1 MKINA
6 LRWRG
11 GKVYVCFSKSTNDYC
26 VTSSRRLEPILWAK
40 QGEKMNILM
49 FTNTFAPHIGG
60 VRRSIDVLTAGLRAR
75 GHQVLTVAPS
85 FEGYEIDTQNVIRV
99 PALHQVYGTDFSFP
113 LPFGRKMRKRIETFQ
128 PDIIHSHHPFL
139 LGATALRIAAMQ
151 DVPVVYTYHTRYDF
165 YGRYIL
171 TQSNTLSLAL
181 RNLSRGY
188 CRLCNAVIA
197 PSESIARILQDEG
210 ASALVRVIPT
220 GIDIGAFEGGN
231 GPLFRSE
238 AGIPPSAFLVGHV
251 GRLSEEKNLL
261 FLTDAFVDFLL
272 HNAGAHVVIGGG
284 GNLKVELERRFKEAK
299 LMDRV
304 HFSGVVTGQKLANF
318 YAALD
323 VFGFASLS
331 ETQGLVL
338 QEAMATGRPVIAL
351 DSPGVRE
358 VVSDH
363 ITGRLQ
369 PAAASPQE
377 FSHALSEFA
386 HLPDDVRRK
395 MQDVAKATAKT
406 FTVEKMIDNMLKL
419 YCEVCMTHSQSQI
432 QNGGEWDRALR
443 GLEEERLILSNI
455 LLALGDAVT
464 ASEGQHAQL

>member
-1 MKINA
+1 
-6 LRWRG
+6 
-11 GKVYVCFSKSTNDYC
+11 
-26 VTSSRRLEPILWAK
+26 
-40 QGEKMNILM
+40 M

-60 VRRSIDVLTAGLRAR
+60 VRRSIDVLTAGLRER

-85 FEGYEIDTQNVIRV
+85 FEGYEIDTQDVIRV
-99 PALHQVYGTDFSFP
+99 PALEQVYGTDFSFP
-113 LPFGRKMRKRIETFQ
+113 LPFGRSMRKRIEAFQ
-128 PDIIHSHHPFL
+128 PDILHSHHPFL
-139 LGATALRIAAMQ
+139 LGSTALRFAAMQ

-165 YGRYIL
+165 YGCYVL
-171 TQSNTLSLAL
+171 TQSNALSRAL

-188 CRLCNAVIA
+188 CSLCNAVIA
-197 PSESIARILQDEG
+197 PSESIAGILQDEG
-210 ASALVRVIPT
+210 LSVPIQVIPT

-231 GPLFRSE
+231 GPLFRTE
-238 AGIPPSAFLVGHV
+238 AGIRSSTFLVGHI
-251 GRLSEEKNLL
+251 GRLSEEKNLP
-261 FLTDAFVDFLL
+261 FLTEALVDFLL
-272 HNAGAHVVIGGG
+272 YNALAHVVIGGG
-284 GNLKVELERRFKEAK
+284 GNLKAELERRFKKAK
-299 LMDRV
+299 LMERV
-304 HFSGVVTGQKLANF
+304 HFSGIVTGQNLADF

-323 VFGFASLS
+323 VFAFASLS

-363 ITGRLQ
+363 ITGRLL
-369 PAAASPQE
+369 PAAATPQE

-386 HLPDDVRRK
+386 HLPDDARKK

-406 FTVEKMIDNMLKL
+406 FTVEKMIDNMLRL
-419 YCEVCMTHSQSQI
+419 YREVCMTHSPSQI
-432 QNGGEWDRALR
+432 QNGSEWDRALR

-455 LLALGDAVT
+455 FHALGDAVT